1 MMCSCILADTR
12 AKVNSIMLSL
22 NAKRQFWLADVNL
35 GTAVHGGG
43 GSAPAGG
50 GAETAAAEDGGG
62 H

>member
-1 MMCSCILADTR
+1 
-12 AKVNSIMLSL
+12 MLSL

-43 GSAPAGG
+43 GSAPSGG